1 MKITAKEV
9 YDRLINED
17 CILEKKGEIWFKFDD
32 IDLLVKQKDVVGN
45 IMQEWLEE
53 WFKVKNIEY
62 KVNSNTQMPPD
73 FYLNPEDTKA
83 GMLEV
88 KAFNY
93 KATPGFDIADFNMY
107 QNEIAK
113 KPYMLDVDYLIFG
126 YEMSDDGYVT
136 IKKLWL
142 EKVWNICSPSAKWP
156 MKLQVK
162 DNVVHKIRPC
172 KWYSSSK
179 RVSFLPFKSKEDFL
193 SALEETVYKNPKTHN
208 IGGTWEAE
216 FLHNY
221 RTFYGTS
228 INIPRWSEIQDTY
241 TNNKTL

>member
-1 MKITAKEV
+1 MKITADDV
-9 YDRLINED
+9 YNKLISED
-17 CILEKKGEIWFKFDD
+17 CILEKKGEIWFRFDD
-32 IDLLVKQKDVVGN
+32 INLLVRQKDVVGN
-45 IMQEWLEE
+45 IMQEWLEK
-53 WFKVKNIEY
+53 WFQVKGIDY
-62 KVNSNTQMPPD
+62 SVNSNTQMPPD
-73 FYLNPEDTKA
+73 FYLDPESTKA

-107 QNEIAK
+107 QNEIAR

-126 YEMSDDGYVT
+126 YEMSEDGYVT

-142 EKVWNICSPSAKWP
+142 KKVWNICSPSAKWP

-179 RVSFLPFKSKEDFL
+179 RVKFMPFRSKEDFV
-193 SALEETVYKNPKTHN
+193 SALEETVFNNPKTHST
-208 IGGTWEAE
+208 GGTWRSE
-216 FLHNY
+216 FRKNY
-221 RTFYGTS
+221 KDFYGRK
-228 INIPRWSEIQDTY
+228 IDFPRWNEIEETY
-241 TNNKTL
+241 VVR

>member
-1 MKITAKEV
+1 MRITAEDV
-9 YDRLINED
+9 YRRLIDED
-17 CILEKKGEIWFKFDD
+17 CILEKKGEIWFRFDD
-32 IDLLVKQKDVVGN
+32 IDLLVRQKDVVGN
-45 IMQEWLEE
+45 IMQEWLEK
-53 WFKVKNIEY
+53 WFQVKGIDY
-62 KVNSNTQMPPD
+62 SVNSNTQMPPD
-73 FYLNPEDTKA
+73 FYLDPGDTKT

-107 QNEIAK
+107 QNEIVR

-126 YEMSDDGYVT
+126 YEMSEDGYVT
-136 IKKLWL
+136 VKKLWL

-179 RVSFLPFKSKEDFL
+179 RVRFMPFRSKADFV
-193 SALEETVYKNPKTHN
+193 SALEETVFNNPKTHGT
-208 IGGTWEAE
+208 GGTWRSE
-216 FLHNY
+216 FRKNY
-221 RTFYGTS
+221 KEFYGCK
-228 INIPRWSEIQDTY
+228 IDFPRWSDIEETY
-241 TNNKTL
+241 IVR